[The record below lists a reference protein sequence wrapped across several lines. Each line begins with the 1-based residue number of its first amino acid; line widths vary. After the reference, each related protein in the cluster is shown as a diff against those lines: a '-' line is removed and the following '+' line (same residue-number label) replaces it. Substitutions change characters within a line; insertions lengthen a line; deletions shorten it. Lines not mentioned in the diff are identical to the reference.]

1 VRKEK
6 EKEKRECFDL
16 HESFIG
22 LLANL
27 ARFLKETT
35 QIEHAS
41 LHRHISEEGT
51 IHSLVNRHNV
61 GVITDALLLIPERC
75 LKTKKRQRFCV
86 SYC

>member
-1 VRKEK
+1 MRKEK
-6 EKEKRECFDL
+6 ERECFDL

-41 LHRHISEEGT
+41 LHCHISEEGT

-61 GVITDALLLIPERC
+61 GMITNALLLIP
-75 LKTKKRQRFCV
+75 KYGKDV
-86 SYC
+86 